1 MYDDFGRS
9 ADEGVV
15 KAPDG
20 FRPKENVLPA
30 ARREKTD

>member
-1 MYDDFGRS
+1 MYDVFARL
-9 ADEGVV
+9 ADEGGVE
-15 KAPDG
+15 ALNG